1 VNIDGHVHLGRWSDE
16 RFFGVEASIDDVE
29 RALIGAGLD
38 GAAVTATDLRRN
50 DSVLSSL
57 DRARERGSASEVRVR
72 YWFFPWVDVNDVGM
86 MDFVG
91 HHIDRIDG
99 LKFHPSFD
107 RTPATD
113 RRYLPYVELAAEH
126 ALPVLLHCGRWQ
138 EMASYKFGIELA
150 SAHPGVDFILAH
162 MGGDD
167 PRLRIACVEDV
178 AAGDLPNVYLD
189 LAGVREYWCLERALD
204 RVGSERLIFGSDFP
218 LGHPRVYRALID
230 VLDLP
235 DEVEAA
241 VMGRN
246 LLGLLSKRRMS
257 E

>member
-99 LKFHPSFD
+99 LKFHSSSTLHSIGLPPQTGAICRMWSSLPSTLSPFCC
-107 RTPATD
+107 TA
-113 RRYLPYVELAAEH
+113 
-126 ALPVLLHCGRWQ
+126 
-138 EMASYKFGIELA
+138 
-150 SAHPGVDFILAH
+150 
-162 MGGDD
+162 
-167 PRLRIACVEDV
+167 
-178 AAGDLPNVYLD
+178 AAG
-189 LAGVREYWCLERALD
+189 RRWRATN
-204 RVGSERLIFGSDFP
+204 S
-218 LGHPRVYRALID
+218 A
-230 VLDLP
+230 
-235 DEVEAA
+235 
-241 VMGRN
+241 
-246 LLGLLSKRRMS
+246 
-257 E
+257 